1 MLVKNK
7 LKVVFMFYALLS
19 LLFYDK
25 VALLFL
31 IPGHSHNQ
39 ADRVV
44 AWCRNKMRAQNLYTP
59 NVIVSKLNAIKS
71 VSAEFLDHQSSRRPF
86 FGDWTS
92 LLKKYFK
99 SMPPNYTG
107 NYFFE
112 INQGIVSMRHLVSTP
127 DNEAVQFLM
136 LLPENIDFVR
146 QVILFYLF
154 GSGVKSIDDVTSV
167 DMVKLLRVE
176 LKEQL
181 TNKKLKSLSKKYF
194 SIPPKVLSYY
204 PSVPKG
210 LSDSSEDED
219 VAATRSRSKNVRV
232 APSKKA
238 VGVEKPKVGRLRKN
252 ASDIVPGQSS
262 LLSFFWKA

>member
-1 MLVKNK
+1 
-7 LKVVFMFYALLS
+7 MFYALLS
-19 LLFYDK
+19 ILFYDK
-25 VALLFL
+25 VVLLFL
-31 IPGHSHNQ
+31 IPGHFHNQ

-44 AWCRNKMRAQNLYTP
+44 AWYRNKMRAQNLYTP
-59 NVIVSKLNAIKS
+59 SAIVSELNAIKS
-71 VSAEFLDHQSSRRPF
+71 VSVEFLDHQSSQRPF
-86 FGDWTS
+86 FGDWTF

-112 INQGIVSMRHLVSTP
+112 IDQGIVSMRHFVSTP

-136 LLPENIDFVR
+136 LLPENIVYVR
-146 QVILFYLF
+146 QAILFDLF

-167 DMVKLLRVE
+167 DMVMLPRVE

-194 SIPPKVLSYY
+194 SIPPEVLSYY
-204 PSVPKG
+204 PSIPEG

-219 VAATRSRSKNVRV
+219 VAATRSRSKSTRV
-232 APSKKA
+232 GPSKKA
-238 VGVEKPKVGRLRKN
+238 VGVEKPKVKRPWKN
-252 ASDIVPGQSS
+252 ASGTVPGQSS

>member
-1 MLVKNK
+1 
-7 LKVVFMFYALLS
+7 
-19 LLFYDK
+19 
-25 VALLFL
+25 
-31 IPGHSHNQ
+31 
-39 ADRVV
+39 
-44 AWCRNKMRAQNLYTP
+44 
-59 NVIVSKLNAIKS
+59 
-71 VSAEFLDHQSSRRPF
+71 
-86 FGDWTS
+86 
-92 LLKKYFK
+92 
-99 SMPPNYTG
+99 MPPNYTG

-112 INQGIVSMRHLVSTP
+112 INQGIVSMRHLISTP

-167 DMVKLLRVE
+167 DMVKFLRVE

-252 ASDIVPGQSS
+252 ASGIVPGQSS